1 MGIKHLLILLCCF
14 SVKYMVAQSWSIG
27 GGAVYGDDIDNVG
40 LHFRGYYNLPNNKVC
55 FGPEYSN
62 FFEKTA
68 SNNGVAI
75 TKALSEIN
83 LNLHYILEISEDWGV
98 YPLTGFNISFEK
110 EKIDLTGETHKKSEM
125 GLNLGTGLHRQFGNI
140 MVFLEY
146 DYLISELSQHSVLL
160 GAFITIRSKTNRKK
174 DLEREND
181 RGEAKIQ
188 LREGNF

>member
-1 MGIKHLLILLCCF
+1 MGIKHLLILLCCI
-14 SVKYMVAQSWSIG
+14 STKDIVAQSWSIG
-27 GGAVYGDDIDNVG
+27 GGAVYGDAIENIG
-40 LHFRGYYNLPNNKVC
+40 IHFRGYYNLPNNKVC

-68 SNNGVAI
+68 SNNGVVT

-83 LNLHYILEISEDWGV
+83 LNLHYIMEISEGWGF
-98 YPLTGFNISFEK
+98 YPLTGVNVSFEK

-125 GLNLGTGLHRQFGNI
+125 GINLGTGIHRQVGNL

-160 GAFITIRSKTNRKK
+160 GAFITIRSKTSRKK
-174 DLEREND
+174 DLEHESD
-181 RGEAKIQ
+181 RGAVEKQI
-188 LREGNF
+188 R